1 MSIQV
6 LDPTYGDAASEFVA
20 ARRLDSLEGAT
31 VGVISNGK
39 QNTAVFFDALATA
52 LQRDHGVGEVVR
64 TVKSNYSAPADA
76 HIVDRAKEW
85 NALVAGI
92 GD

>member
-1 MSIQV
+1 MGIAPPLFGF
-6 LDPTYGDAASEFVA
+6 LDHF
-20 ARRLDSLEGAT
+20 
-31 VGVISNGK
+31 
-39 QNTAVFFDALATA
+39 ATA